1 MFHTLF
7 GKYLLCFNEGVN
19 ADSSVISLLL
29 EAGIMTS
36 HVIWRIRTRKLH
48 AKAKSEGIEFDDL
61 PEALKYQRSTDR
73 VAKRVVDDVEMGDPN
88 PAMEVADSPQVG
100 ETAGIS
106 LNPGAPE
113 NTVAQNPKPRKW
125 FSRPRRHSPV
135 AS

>member
-1 MFHTLF
+1 
-7 GKYLLCFNEGVN
+7 
-19 ADSSVISLLL
+19 
-29 EAGIMTS
+29 MTS

-48 AKAKSEGIEFDDL
+48 AKAKAEGIEFDDL

-88 PAMEVADSPQVG
+88 PAEAVADAPHVG

-113 NTVAQNPKPRKW
+113 NTLTQYPKPRMW
-125 FSRPRRHSPV
+125 FFRARRHSPV